1 MSSEGSA
8 VSGQPSAASVI
19 PVEALAGLA
28 AELDGA
34 EASGVQ
40 LAPFSERFPG
50 MTIAD
55 AYAVQR
61 AWVARKVDGGR
72 RVLGHKIGLTSRAMQ
87 MASQIDEPDYGAL
100 LDDMFFEPNGDIP
113 LSRFV
118 APKVEVELAFVLKAD
133 LQGPGV
139 TVFDVLRA
147 TEYVTPAAE
156 IIDARLQRVSKETGK
171 PRRVTDTISDNAANA
186 GVILGGR
193 AVRPDDVDLRW
204 AAALCIRNSV
214 IEETGV
220 AAGVLGHPAT
230 GIAWLAGRLAPHG
243 EGLKAG
249 EIVLAGSFTRPV
261 DIASGD
267 VFTFDYGPLGT
278 FSCRFA
284 GDARGR

>member
-1 MSSEGSA
+1 MSSER
-8 VSGQPSAASVI
+8 VI
-19 PVEALAGLA
+19 PDDLLPGLA
-28 AELDGA
+28 DELEGA

-61 AWVARKVDGGR
+61 AWVARKVTGGR
-72 RVLGHKIGLTSRAMQ
+72 RILGHKIGLTSRAMQ
-87 MASQIDEPDYGAL
+87 MASQITEPDYGAL

-118 APKVEVELAFVLKAD
+118 APKVEVELAFLLKAD
-133 LQGPGV
+133 LHGPGV
-139 TVFDVLRA
+139 TIFDVLRA

-156 IIDARLQRVSKETGK
+156 IIDARVQRVSVATGR

-186 GVILGGR
+186 GVIVGGR
-193 AVRPDDVDLRW
+193 AMRPDDLDLRW
-204 AAALCIRNSV
+204 AAALCLRNGV
-214 IEETGV
+214 VEETGV
-220 AAGVLGHPAT
+220 AAGVLGHPAA
-230 GIAWLAGRLAPHG
+230 GIAWLANRLAPHG
-243 EGLKAG
+243 EGLKVG
-249 EIVLAGSFTRPV
+249 ELVLAGSFTRPV

-284 GDARGR
+284 GVARGG